1 MEDDSAAV
9 LKKIMDEGI
18 FDDLRKIVI
27 AHLKK
32 DVSLNQRVTIKQPIL
47 CDVDLYTSVNA
58 ESRNQNLC

>member
-47 CDVDLYTSVNA
+47 CYVDLYTSVNA